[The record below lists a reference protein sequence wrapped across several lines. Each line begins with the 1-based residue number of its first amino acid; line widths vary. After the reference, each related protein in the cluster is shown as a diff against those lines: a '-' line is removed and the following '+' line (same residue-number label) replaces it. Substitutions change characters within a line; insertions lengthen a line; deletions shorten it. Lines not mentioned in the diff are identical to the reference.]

1 MVLVAAVEVRY
12 APKDEGEAARRWR
25 RGGQVQAKRSR
36 KRRWK
41 RLDERFR
48 LGASKDTGGDR
59 AHAKVPRLDLLM
71 KPLRLAGPSATRGVA
86 GSRREPAALPGHAGS

>member
-1 MVLVAAVEVRY
+1 MVFEAAVEVRY

-25 RGGQVQAKRSR
+25 RGGRAIEEEAVE
-36 KRRWK
+36 

-59 AHAKVPRLDLLM
+59 AHAKVPWLDLLM
-71 KPLRLAGPSATRGVA
+71 KPLRPAGPSATRGVA